1 MIALLALLSP
11 LQAAD
16 DLLLEHVLSVLTSNE
31 YGSRRRY
38 TVRWPDS
45 PSLAIIGGSD
55 AHRQLVLKLAG
66 ELSDIIAPLA
76 ISIVDDPVDADI
88 RLYFDDQAA
97 LDAIARAEGFEFV
110 PGNAG
115 LFWGWWDNRGRLSRM
130 VILIQDRWAADDPFM
145 QHLLLEEMTQSLG
158 LMNDSPR
165 FPESVVYETP
175 TSSGSATTL
184 GDLDTQTLSLLYSL
198 RPGVR
203 KCSVKRAIRREWDAP
218 KGE

>member
-1 MIALLALLSP
+1 MIALLTLLAP

-16 DLLLEHVLSVLTSNE
+16 SVLTEHVLSVLTSNE

-45 PSLAIIGGSD
+45 PSLAVVGGSD
-55 AHRQLVLKLAG
+55 AHRQLAFALAA
-66 ELSDIIAPLA
+66 ELSAAIAPLA
-76 ISIVDDPVDADI
+76 INIVDDPSDAQI
-88 RLYFDDQAA
+88 RLYFDDHAA
-97 LDAIARAEGFEFV
+97 LTAIARREGFEFI

-115 LFWGWWDNRGRLSRM
+115 LFWGWWDARGRLSRM

-175 TSSGSATTL
+175 LSSGSATTL
-184 GDLDTQTLSLLYSL
+184 GELDMRTLTLLYSL
-198 RPGVR
+198 KPGSR
-203 KCSVKRAIRREWDAP
+203 KCRVKRNIRRKWDSL
-218 KGE
+218 